1 MKIGII
7 TWLESAEFEDMV
19 LEALLTQG
27 ISKVELE
34 YRALAV
40 EPLIAFL
47 QSREDTGS
55 RFILVHSS
63 DEIPRDLEREIR
75 RFPDAIRLKIEPI
88 NGEAAIEIERS
99 VNRAL
104 REFESEPIRKSAVLQ
119 ERNLI
124 VVTGT
129 TGSPGTTTITLN
141 LGSEAS
147 LLQQVEL
154 IDLHPNRRDLAFLL
168 GAKRSSESVRLSE
181 RLYILGGLGANE
193 LASNN
198 LTSNDLTRND
208 LASNKSKWRIVDA
221 GPMPKLESAFSD
233 RRAPVRDYVDLLERA
248 ERIVYLMTPENNHMF
263 ELESFLSSFDAGR
276 IRAKPIFLLNQFGG
290 SRRERS
296 IQKRFSA
303 RVGQH
308 DSHTLPFDRE
318 ALDRAKSAYSA
329 LQDVVPRSKLRRS
342 LGEVAKALLE

>member
-7 TWLESAEFEDMV
+7 TWLESAEFEDIV

-27 ISKVELE
+27 ISRVELE
-34 YRALAV
+34 YRALAI

-47 QSREDTGS
+47 ESKEDTSS
-55 RFILVHSS
+55 RFILIHDS

-75 RFPDAIRLKIEPI
+75 RFPDAIRLKIEPV
-88 NGEAAIEIERS
+88 NGEAAVEIERT

-104 REFESEPIRKSAVLQ
+104 REFESEPIRKSVVQQ
-119 ERNLI
+119 EKNLV

-129 TGSPGTTTITLN
+129 TGAPGTTTIALN

-147 LLQQVEL
+147 LSQRVEL
-154 IDLHPNRRDLAFLL
+154 VDLHPNRRDLAFLL
-168 GAKRSSESVRLSE
+168 GAKRSSESVRLSD
-181 RLYILGGLGANE
+181 RLYISGGLGSGE
-193 LASNN
+193 LAS
-198 LTSNDLTRND
+198 D
-208 LASNKSKWRIVDA
+208 KSKWRIIDA

-248 ERIVYLMTPENNHMF
+248 EQIVYLMTPENNHMF

-290 SRRERS
+290 TRRERS

-303 RVGQH
+303 RVGKH
-308 DSHTLPFDRE
+308 ESHTLPFDRE

-329 LQDVVPRSKLRRS
+329 LQDVAPRSKLRRT

>member
-129 TGSPGTTTITLN
+129 TGAPGTTTITLN

-154 IDLHPNRRDLAFLL
+154 VDLHPNRRDLAFLL

-181 RLYILGGLGANE
+181 RLYISGGLGSAE
-193 LASNN
+193 
-198 LTSNDLTRND
+198 

-276 IRAKPIFLLNQFGG
+276 IRAKPLFLLNQFGG

-308 DSHTLPFDRE
+308 DSHTLPFE
-318 ALDRAKSAYSA
+318 
-329 LQDVVPRSKLRRS
+329 RRR
-342 LGEVAKALLE
+342 

>member
-129 TGSPGTTTITLN
+129 TGAPGTTTITLN

-154 IDLHPNRRDLAFLL
+154 VDLHPNRRDLAFLL

-181 RLYILGGLGANE
+181 RLYISGGLGSAE
-193 LASNN
+193 
-198 LTSNDLTRND
+198 

-276 IRAKPIFLLNQFGG
+276 IRAKPLFLLNQFGG

-329 LQDVVPRSKLRRS
+329 LQDVVPRSKLR
-342 LGEVAKALLE
+342 

>member
-129 TGSPGTTTITLN
+129 TGAPGTTTITLN

-154 IDLHPNRRDLAFLL
+154 VDLHPNRRDLAFLL

-181 RLYILGGLGANE
+181 RLYISGGLGSAE
-193 LASNN
+193 
-198 LTSNDLTRND
+198 

-276 IRAKPIFLLNQFGG
+276 IRAKPLFLLNQFGG

>member
-7 TWLESAEFEDMV
+7 TWLENAEFEDMV

-27 ISKVELE
+27 ISKVILE

-40 EPLIAFL
+40 EPLIDFL
-47 QSREDTGS
+47 KSRENTDS
-55 RFILVHSS
+55 RFILIHSS

-75 RFPDAIRLKIEPI
+75 RFPDAIRLKIEPV

-104 REFESEPIRKSAVLQ
+104 REFESEPIHRSVVQQ
-119 ERNLI
+119 EKNLI

-129 TGSPGTTTITLN
+129 SGAPGTTTIALN

-147 LLQQVEL
+147 LSKRVEL
-154 IDLHPNRRDLAFLL
+154 VDLHPNRRDLAFLL
-168 GAKRSSESVRLSE
+168 GAKRSSESVRLSD
-181 RLYILGGLGANE
+181 RLYISGGLSADS
-193 LASNN
+193 LASNEAR
-198 LTSNDLTRND
+198 L
-208 LASNKSKWRIVDA
+208 RIIDA

-248 ERIVYLMTPENNHMF
+248 ERIIYLMTPENNHMF
-263 ELESFLSSFDAGR
+263 EIESFLSSFDAGR

-290 SRRERS
+290 TRRERS

-303 RVGQH
+303 RVGKH
-308 DSHTLPFDRE
+308 ESHTLPFDRE

-329 LQDVVPRSKLRRS
+329 LQDVAPRSKLRRS

>member
-129 TGSPGTTTITLN
+129 TGAPGTTTITLN

-181 RLYILGGLGANE
+181 RLYISGGLGFAE
-193 LASNN
+193 
-198 LTSNDLTRND
+198 

>member
-154 IDLHPNRRDLAFLL
+154 VDLHPNRRDLAFLL

-181 RLYILGGLGANE
+181 RLYISGGLGSAE
-193 LASNN
+193 
-198 LTSNDLTRND
+198 

>member
-34 YRALAV
+34 YSALAV

-129 TGSPGTTTITLN
+129 TGAPGTTTITLN

-154 IDLHPNRRDLAFLL
+154 VDLHPNRRDLAFLL

-181 RLYILGGLGANE
+181 RLYISGGLGSAE
-193 LASNN
+193 
-198 LTSNDLTRND
+198 

-276 IRAKPIFLLNQFGG
+276 IRAKPLFLLNQFGG

-342 LGEVAKALLE
+342 LGEVANALLE

>member
-129 TGSPGTTTITLN
+129 TGAPGTTTITLN

-154 IDLHPNRRDLAFLL
+154 VDLHPNRRDLAFLL

-181 RLYILGGLGANE
+181 RLYISGGLGSAE
-193 LASNN
+193 
-198 LTSNDLTRND
+198 

>member
-129 TGSPGTTTITLN
+129 TGAPGTTTITLN

-154 IDLHPNRRDLAFLL
+154 VDLHPNRRDLAFLL

-181 RLYILGGLGANE
+181 RLYISGGLGSAE
-193 LASNN
+193 
-198 LTSNDLTRND
+198 

-342 LGEVAKALLE
+342 LGEVANALLE